1 MRTRDF
7 RPSLGPSS
15 SRNRLTLVVPVLDQG
30 ANTTVKTL
38 LKGLDPR
45 ISTVLVDAT
54 ADGDPRGRVQR
65 AVDRLPGARR
75 LDVTDRAAG
84 PGHRRSEAIAL
95 ALTQLDTDWVTV
107 VDAGDFVVP
116 GFHAAVLDAAVAVD
130 APLVGFNHTRVRGP
144 VRVPESS
151 HPTGAPTVREPA
163 WRGLLG
169 RGNRVGRLWSQLVHR
184 SALEAVESP
193 WLDPRLHHGA
203 VVRLGWQLHLA
214 AARSAAVTVP
224 GYFRVNDHTTD
235 DSPEA
240 LVGRVRAYQHAV
252 DAARDHVHSG
262 ELVPEAVGAALRAVV
277 RQARAEAEAGRR
289 PSRQLVGLSE
299 EIRASV
305 GRRSLSRAWSTL
317 DAAEQRLITD
327 LPSVA

>member
-1 MRTRDF
+1 MSTRV
-7 RPSLGPSS
+7 PLPHSTQA
-15 SRNRLTLVVPVLDQG
+15 RLTLVVPVLDQG

-75 LDVTDRAAG
+75 LDVTDRSAG
-84 PGHRRSEAIAL
+84 PGHRRSEGIAL
-95 ALTQLDTDWVTV
+95 ALSGLETDWVTV

-116 GFHAAVLDAAVAVD
+116 GFHREVLDAAVAVD

-151 HPTGAPTVREPA
+151 HPTGVPTVREPA

-169 RGNRVGRLWSQLVHR
+169 RGNRVGRLWCQLVHR

-203 VVRLGWQLHLA
+203 VVRLGWQLHLV

-235 DSPEA
+235 ESPEA

-262 ELVPEAVGAALRAVV
+262 ELVPEAVGAALRAVC
-277 RQARAEAEAGRR
+277 RQARADAESGRR
-289 PSRQLVGLSE
+289 PGRQLVGLSE
-299 EIRASV
+299 EVRASV
-305 GRRSLSRAWSTL
+305 GRRSLARAWRTL
-317 DAAEQRLITD
+317 DAADQQLITD